1 MKTPKR
7 KTAGDTSTTLK
18 SLSDLKPL
26 ERPGN
31 STEMPLDVWLGL
43 MAIFRKQTPIN
54 YAAAAAEAGVTPI
67 TARKAFTRGNGRLE
81 RPAIRDIL
89 LLEAR
94 EARTESERRYDK
106 LTGTREERLS
116 ANRDAVHI
124 RAQEGQL
131 VHGVA
136 VTAAALQ
143 QITALL
149 ISGIK
154 PLAERARVL
163 MQEEATKD
171 GLELSQVLRIFR
183 DIRDLAKG
191 TADIVQ
197 QKMTLERVLK
207 GDPDAMI
214 ALTGEITPAE
224 AVAELRASERILER
238 MKRSPETG
246 EMAKALEAVGIP
258 LRMIFGGKALDEAG
272 DPDDPLVK
280 KKKLKPK
287 TAAS

>member
-1 MKTPKR
+1 
-7 KTAGDTSTTLK
+7 
-18 SLSDLKPL
+18 
-26 ERPGN
+26 
-31 STEMPLDVWLGL
+31 MPLDVWLGL